1 MYLEDWGPHSHFLFP
16 SVAGSCVKV
25 KKGITQSRAFMIWFI
40 TSSFTQTA
48 MSQLKTKTKT
58 KQKLQTSP
66 LLFTAFIL
74 TSLSKQGLESVASN
88 PAV

>member
-1 MYLEDWGPHSHFLFP
+1 MYLEDWGPHSHFLFL

-40 TSSFTQTA
+40 TSSFTKTA
-48 MSQLKTKTKT
+48 MSQLKTKTK
-58 KQKLQTSP
+58 QKLQTNP

-74 TSLSKQGLESVASN
+74 TSLSKQGLESVAPN